1 MKPSNNRKAFTMIEL
16 LFVIVI
22 MGIVGGL
29 ALEALRQYY
38 DGIYRMGEYS
48 KRVARA
54 DHILEQVSKYFENGI
69 SASIIRLDQNNA
81 VQCDGIPVAGDDNN
95 DYTIAFVAVDND
107 GLRGFWDAAL
117 VRWLPGWT
125 SDVLSVGNTL
135 ISPDANYTSLN
146 PGNSLVGAAIFR
158 SDGLGEGTD
167 ECPRF
172 GWVGAASTNDVYRVI
187 NTVDSDTQLTL
198 NNMLSVSGQASRAYV
213 MRTAYAFRARNGA
226 FNMYTGFEPWN
237 NEQYT
242 GATPRLL
249 ADGVTHFTILYDNT
263 TTQMNSNV
271 GNIYTLKICLQ
282 GLDENL
288 IDSPLPAN
296 QICRERMVHVRY

>member
-1 MKPSNNRKAFTMIEL
+1 MKPSNNRKAFTMVEL

-22 MGIVGGL
+22 IGIVGGL
-29 ALEALRQYY
+29 ALEVLRQYY

-81 VQCDGIPVAGDDNN
+81 PFGTVCNGVPVNNDAN

-107 GLRGFWDAAL
+107 GLRGFWNGAL
-117 VRWLPGWT
+117 GRWVPGWT
-125 SDVLSVGNTL
+125 SDVLSGGNTL
-135 ISPDANYTSLN
+135 LSTDSNYTAVN
-146 PGNSLVGAAIFR
+146 VVAGDAIFR
-158 SDGLGEGTD
+158 TEGLGEGVD
-167 ECPRF
+167 ECHRF
-172 GWVGAASTNDVYRVI
+172 GWVGAANTNEVYSVI
-187 NTVDSDTQLTL
+187 NAVTSDTQLAL
-198 NNMLSVSGQASRAYV
+198 NNMLSVSGQASRAYLL
-213 MRTAYAFRARNGA
+213 RTAYAFRARNGA

-237 NEQYT
+237 NEQYN

-249 ADGVTHFTILYDNT
+249 ADGVTHFTILYDNQNT
-263 TTQMNSNV
+263 MMNSNV

-288 IDSPLPAN
+288 IDSPLPEN